1 MLENTLVL
9 QELAF
14 SMNELLKADGFNFDT
29 PEVRRFVSIADD
41 IGNTPY
47 YFQMMADLLNP
58 PDAWDV
64 PQTVAID
71 ITYDVFTQCLGTE
84 YEDDGNGR
92 VFPILTELDEKFAK
106 ANFRRVDAGNERLHQ
121 PDFPF

>member
-1 MLENTLVL
+1 MLPNTEIV

-14 SMNELLKADGFNFDT
+14 AMNALLDAEGISFESA
-29 PEVRRFVSIADD
+29 EVRRFVSVAED

-47 YFQMMADLLNP
+47 HFQVMADLLNP

>member
-1 MLENTLVL
+1 MLENTLIV

-14 SMNELLKADGFNFDT
+14 AMNELLDAKSFGFDT
-29 PEVRRFVSIADD
+29 SEVRRFVSVAED

-47 YFQMMADLLNP
+47 YFQCMADLLNP

-71 ITYDVFTQCLGTE
+71 ITYDVFVQCLGTE

-92 VFPILTELDEKFAK
+92 VFPVLTDLDEKFAN
-106 ANFRRVDAGNERLHQ
+106 ANFRRIDAGNERLHQ